1 METSPK
7 GSAPRMRGCTSQG
20 SLADADQVRS
30 KPLPSESMSH
40 SDPNSQYVRRV
51 VLPSGRA
58 IEVVYF
64 ENLADI
70 EPLPAQERGGLGE
83 LELHVCLHCD
93 RALVYPVQWS
103 EVSPTHWEVLLRCP
117 NCEWNDLGV
126 FDQSTVDR
134 FDQELD
140 RGTEALTRDLK
151 RLTQANMEDEIDR
164 FVLALSADAILPE
177 DF

>member
-1 METSPK
+1 
-7 GSAPRMRGCTSQG
+7 
-20 SLADADQVRS
+20 
-30 KPLPSESMSH
+30 MSH

-64 ENLADI
+64 ENLAEAAAT
-70 EPLPAQERGGLGE
+70 EPLPARERSGQG
-83 LELHVCLHCD
+83 ELHVCPDCD
-93 RALVYPVQWS
+93 RELVFPVEWS

-126 FDQSTVDR
+126 FDQTTVDR
-134 FDQELD
+134 FDDELD
-140 RGTEALTRDLK
+140 RGTEALMRDLK

-164 FVLALSADAILPE
+164 FVSALGADAILPE